1 MKEVRSNKIQNTQE
15 IVDKFTRNLNKIYR
29 EERKAEII
37 GRKKE
42 IRSIV
47 YVLSRLIKNNV
58 LLIGHSGVGKTAVV
72 EGLVQQIEKKEVP
85 QYLSGKTVFQLD
97 IVSLM
102 AGAKFQ
108 GDLEERLKVI
118 LEYMAV
124 LENNNILSIDEIHSI
139 VSSGRTSSNLDISN
153 LLKPM
158 LTRGDIQCIGS
169 TTYEEYY
176 QYVEKD
182 GTFTRRFSNIS
193 F

>member
-1 MKEVRSNKIQNTQE
+1 
-15 IVDKFTRNLNKIYR
+15 
-29 EERKAEII
+29 
-37 GRKKE
+37 
-42 IRSIV
+42 
-47 YVLSRLIKNNV
+47 
-58 LLIGHSGVGKTAVV
+58 
-72 EGLVQQIEKKEVP
+72 
-85 QYLSGKTVFQLD
+85 
-97 IVSLM
+97 M

-124 LENNNILSIDEIHSI
+124 PENNNILSIDEIHSI

-182 GTFTRRFSNIS
+182 GTFTRRFSLAIFLFRTKPFRNLSNSSRNCSLSRNLLQIKN
-193 F
+193 